1 MRRTASPVI
10 LDMKGSLP
18 TTRMVVLP
26 ETEPATRPPKA
37 SSIDLPS
44 TVDEIRTLREE
55 LRLEKRDSENLR
67 NFLGM
72 WRANFFTIKRRG
84 EAHSAYLMSRLQEMS
99 AEAQR
104 TIQRHEHTIQC
115 QEHTIETLVARSANG
130 TSATAATHDIQ
141 KKDEELRAKDQEIA
155 CLTLE
160 NDQKIARL
168 KLEKDEKLREKDE
181 QLREKDEVITNL
193 THALR
198 AAVSRA

>member
-1 MRRTASPVI
+1 MPLFDITNNQCGAEKS
-10 LDMKGSLP
+10 D
-18 TTRMVVLP
+18 
-26 ETEPATRPPKA
+26 
-37 SSIDLPS
+37 
-44 TVDEIRTLREE
+44 DEKLRDE

-67 NFLGM
+67 NLLGM
-72 WRANFFTIKRRG
+72 ARAKEATIKRKG
-84 EAHSAYLMSRLQEMS
+84 EAHSAYLMSRLQEVS

-155 CLTLE
+155 RLTLE

-168 KLEKDEKLREKDE
+168 KLEKDEELREKDE